1 MTWFLYLAAGA
12 ALAVSAAASREKTK
26 KALNKAWNSF
36 LNVLPALAAMLLG
49 WRRANRRAWLAGA
62 GLLAVVVVKLF
73 LIDLDGIGTVARIV
87 SFLGVGLLMLVMG
100 YFCPLPPKEGK

>member
-1 MTWFLYLAAGA
+1 
-12 ALAVSAAASREKTK
+12 
-26 KALNKAWNSF
+26 
-36 LNVLPALAAMLLG
+36 MLLG
-49 WRRANRRAWLAGA
+49 WRRARRRPWLAGA

-73 LIDLDGIGTVARIV
+73 LVDLDGSGTVARIV